1 MKKIICI
8 LLIAVMAVIGFV
20 GCNCDAS
27 AVEDN
32 RFEKLSYSDRMGG
45 YRISYYRDV
54 KTDVIYM
61 FTSDM
66 DCGGI
71 CPLYDTDGTP
81 MLYDEFME
89 SMEDR

>member
-8 LLIAVMAVIGFV
+8 LLIATMAVIGFA
-20 GCNCDAS
+20 GCNCNAS
-27 AVEDN
+27 AIEDN
-32 RFEKLSYSDRMGG
+32 RFEKLLYSDHMGA
-45 YRISYYRDV
+45 YKIVYYRDV

-71 CPLYDTDGTP
+71 CPLYNADGTP
-81 MLYDEFME
+81 ILYDEFMA
-89 SMEDR
+89 SMEEK